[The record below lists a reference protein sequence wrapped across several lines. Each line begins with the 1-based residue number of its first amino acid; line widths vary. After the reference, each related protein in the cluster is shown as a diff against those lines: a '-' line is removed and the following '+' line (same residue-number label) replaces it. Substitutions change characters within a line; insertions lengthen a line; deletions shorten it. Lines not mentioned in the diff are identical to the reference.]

1 MKILIFKH
9 ETVLYN
15 LKYLASIRKKIDV
28 KTIQKWLKVFNLY
41 DQKNVRVGKL
51 SLGMKQRLALCQ
63 AFMENPDIL
72 LLDEPFNALDHE
84 NSIILKD
91 IIENEKRNRKI
102 IINCCT

>member
-1 MKILIFKH
+1 M
-9 ETVLYN
+9 
-15 LKYLASIRKKIDV
+15 
-28 KTIQKWLKVFNLY
+28 FNLY

-91 IIENEKRNRKI
+91 IIENEKKE
-102 IINCCT
+102 